1 MIINRA
7 HDFGFVHIAKCAGS
21 TIRQQLREIDDLG
34 GRFYH
39 TMQVERLGLINGN
52 HIPLRW
58 LADHFPDDFA
68 ALRAVQSYTI
78 TREPMDRFISAV
90 AQWLRA
96 LDKEPGDLSSREIL
110 EEADTITTCLGST
123 KSEFPGI
130 LYSIFFRQIDY
141 VRLDGE
147 QILTRVFPME
157 NLDAL
162 FNLLETRHGLTLIR
176 DKVWNPTVT
185 YRHPALSGPLKR
197 IKNTAKA
204 MLPMKSY
211 VALRELGVKAFTTKG
226 APKLTETLMGS
237 SAITA
242 FVADYYREDAALHAT
257 TLRRLEPS
265 RIPDSR
271 SSPTE

>member
-1 MIINRA
+1 MILSRA
-7 HDFGFVHIAKCAGS
+7 HDFGFVHIGKCAGS

-39 TMQVERLGLINGN
+39 TMQVEGLGRINGN
-52 HIPLRW
+52 HVPLRW

-78 TREPMDRFISAV
+78 TREPMDRFISSL
-90 AQWLRA
+90 AQRIRA
-96 LDKEPGDLSSREIL
+96 QGREPGDMSPREIRA
-110 EEADTITTCLGST
+110 EAETVMADLGAVRSGFPPSIYTI
-123 KSEFPGI
+123 F
-130 LYSIFFRQIDY
+130 YRQIDY

-162 FNLLETRHGLTLIR
+162 FDLLESRHGLSLIR

-197 IKNTAKA
+197 IKDTAKA
-204 MLPMKSY
+204 LLPMKSY

-237 SAITA
+237 AAVTA
-242 FVADYYREDAALHAT
+242 FVADYYREDAALHAAARAPFRT
-257 TLRRLEPS
+257 AAAS
-265 RIPDSR
+265 
-271 SSPTE
+271 